1 MAGRVIVQIVNGLSR
16 DRQVRETLNVLIRKK
31 CHPGGLSKAAR
42 CLGVSS
48 STVRRHLQEGGLTL
62 GEFEELCEFLNV
74 SPEKLYSNP
83 SEFAFVIGVPS
94 HSDAGRPLPD
104 KRG

>member
-1 MAGRVIVQIVNGLSR
+1 MAFGVIVQIVNGLSR
-16 DRQVRETLNVLIRKK
+16 DKQVRETLTVLIREK

-42 CLGVSS
+42 YLGVSS

-62 GEFEELCEFLNV
+62 GEFEELCELLNV

-83 SEFAFVIGVPS
+83 SEFAFVIGVPPRRNVGP
-94 HSDAGRPLPD
+94 AITR
-104 KRG
+104 